1 MVDTFPEAPQ
11 TALAIVACESGFETD
26 IQSRHILDYGRE
38 ESFGL
43 FQIHSRVHHETALR
57 LGLPDYKTD
66 PEQNA
71 KMARYIY
78 ESAGHSFQ
86 PWTCYSKNLI
96 AMR

>member
-1 MVDTFPEAPQ
+1 MDTFPERPR
-11 TALAIVACESGFETD
+11 TALAIVACESGFEID
-26 IQSRHILDYGRE
+26 VRSKHILSYGRE
-38 ESFGL
+38 ESYGL
-43 FQIHSRVHHETALR
+43 FQIHARVHHETAMR
-57 LGLPDYKTD
+57 LGLTEYKTD